1 MHLQV
6 HFASELIHEL
16 SPSLRRSP
24 VPVMIDHRARVDASL
39 GAGHADFAALHA
51 LLGSEHCWVK
61 VSGVD
66 RICRTGD
73 YGCGVELA
81 RLLVEAFP
89 DRCVW
94 GTDWPHL
101 NHHLAPDDD
110 TLAG

>member
-16 SPSLRRSP
+16 SPFLRRSP
-24 VPVMIDHRARVDASL
+24 VPVMIDHMARVDASL

-51 LLGSEHCWVK
+51 LLGSEHFWVT
-61 VSGVD
+61 VAGVD

-89 DRCVW
+89 DRCGW
-94 GTDWPHL
+94 GPDGRPL
-101 NHHLAPDDD
+101 NPPLAPADH
-110 TLAG
+110 TP